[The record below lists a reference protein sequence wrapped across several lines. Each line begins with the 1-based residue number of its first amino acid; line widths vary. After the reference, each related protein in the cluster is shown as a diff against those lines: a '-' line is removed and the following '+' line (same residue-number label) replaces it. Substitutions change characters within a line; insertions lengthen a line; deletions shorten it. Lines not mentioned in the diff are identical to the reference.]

1 MVQIFVDDTEAPVG
15 SNGEVI
21 LTTKVQNIESTENVH
36 DESLQNT
43 EEDSNKKD
51 QLDDSKV
58 QENKKRMLV
67 YSKEDFAEDT
77 VEDVSSLSDDI
88 SFSSS

>member
-36 DESLQNT
+36 DESLQHT
-43 EEDSNKKD
+43 EEDFNQKD
-51 QLDDSKV
+51 
-58 QENKKRMLV
+58 
-67 YSKEDFAEDT
+67 
-77 VEDVSSLSDDI
+77 
-88 SFSSS
+88 